1 MGREFI
7 DMFDEW
13 AETYDDTVTGQ
24 DPQYKEVFDK
34 YNEILQTVAD
44 AAEGNTLEFGVG
56 TGNLSEKLLAKG
68 LNVTGIEPSK
78 EMRELASRKF
88 PQLQIVDGDFL
99 SFPEPQHEVSA
110 IVSTWAFHHLTDD
123 EKEQA
128 ISGYAKLLPKGGKVI
143 FADTVFSSEDGR
155 DQLIKEEK
163 DKGYDRLVQDL
174 TTEYYTTMEVLR
186 NIFQTH
192 GFHVT
197 FKQMNRFVYLIT
209 AEKA

>member
-78 EMRELASRKF
+78 EMREHASRKF

-99 SFPEPQHEVSA
+99 SFPELQHEVSA

-128 ISGYAKLLPKGGKVI
+128 ISRYAKLLPKSGKVI
-143 FADTVFSSEDGR
+143 FADTVFASEEGR
-155 DQLIKEEK
+155 DQLIQEEK

>member
-7 DMFDEW
+7 DMFDKW

-34 YNEILQTVAD
+34 YDEILQTVAD
-44 AAEGNTLEFGVG
+44 AAEGYTLEFGVG
-56 TGNLSEKLLAKG
+56 TGNLSEKLLARG
-68 LNVTGIEPSK
+68 LQVTGIEPSK
-78 EMRELASRKF
+78 EMREHASRKF

-99 SFPEPQHEVSA
+99 SFPEPGQQVST
-110 IVSTWAFHHLTDD
+110 IVSTWAFHHLTDE
-123 EKEQA
+123 EKGQA
-128 ISGYAKLLPKGGKVI
+128 MESYAELLEKGGKVI
-143 FADTVFSSEDGR
+143 FADTVFSSAEAR
-155 DQLIKEEK
+155 STLIQEEK
-163 DKGYDRLVQDL
+163 DKGNDRLVQDL

-186 NIFQTH
+186 HIFQTK

>member
-44 AAEGNTLEFGVG
+44 AAEGYTLEFGVG

-68 LNVTGIEPSK
+68 LDVTGIEPSK
-78 EMRELASRKF
+78 EMREHASRKF
-88 PQLQIVDGDFL
+88 PQLKLVDGDFL
-99 SFPEPQHEVSA
+99 SFPDPGHEIDT
-110 IVSTWAFHHLTDD
+110 IVSTWAFHHLTDE

-128 ISGYAKLLPKGGKVI
+128 VSAYVKLLSDGGKII
-143 FADTVFSSEDGR
+143 FADTVFSSAEGR
-155 DQLIKEEK
+155 SRLIQEEK
-163 DKGYDRLVQDL
+163 DKGYDRLVRDL

-186 NIFQTH
+186 NIFQTQ

>member
-13 AETYDDTVTGQ
+13 AKSYDDTVTGQ
-24 DPQYKEVFDK
+24 DPQYKDVFEK
-34 YNEILQTVAD
+34 YHEILQSVAD

-68 LNVTGIEPSK
+68 LKVTGIEPSK
-78 EMRELASRKF
+78 EMREHASRKL
-88 PQLQIVDGDFL
+88 PKLAISDGDFL
-99 SFPEPQHEVSA
+99 SFTKPLEQVSS
-110 IVSTWAFHHLTDD
+110 IVSTWAFHHLTDH
-123 EKEQA
+123 EKDQA
-128 ISGYAKLLPKGGKVI
+128 IRSYAALLPKGGKII

-155 DQLIKEEK
+155 DKLIQAETEK
-163 DKGYDRLVQDL
+163 GFDRLVKDL
-174 TTEYYTTMEVLR
+174 TTEYYTTMEVLEK
-186 NIFQTH
+186 IFQAH
-192 GFHVT
+192 GFYVT